1 MAIENTS
8 PYLCHVFVC
17 TNDRGG
23 ERPSCA
29 DQNSALV
36 RSQLKEEIAKRGLKQ
51 QVRVSQCGCMG
62 LCGKGSNVM
71 IYPQKIWFAKTF
83 PEDVGQIM
91 TAIEK
96 IVGESGPGA

>member
-1 MAIENTS
+1 MAIESTS

-17 TNDRGG
+17 TNDRSG

-29 DQNSALV
+29 DQNSGLV

-91 TAIEK
+91 AAVEK
-96 IVGESGPGA
+96 IVGESGQGA